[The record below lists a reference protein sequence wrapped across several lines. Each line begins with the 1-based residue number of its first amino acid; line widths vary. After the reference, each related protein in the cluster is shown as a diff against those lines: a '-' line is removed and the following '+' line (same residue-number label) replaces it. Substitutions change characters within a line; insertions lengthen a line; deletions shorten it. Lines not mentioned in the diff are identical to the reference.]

1 MRLLSSIAILMYS
14 LLMPGGLSAAE
25 PASEPLASLAVQG
38 CFGCHGP
45 AGRSASPAIPSVAG
59 LPRGYLLSVLQAYRH
74 GGRFSTV
81 MGRLLSGASDADL
94 VEMADYFSRLSLRVP
109 KQRVDW
115 DLASK
120 GRQLHH
126 LYCRECHGDRH
137 QDAEPG
143 TPKLNGQWMVYLRW
157 TLSDYL
163 LGVNQTEQA
172 MSRALIRLIR
182 RHGEDG
188 LEALI
193 HYYGSARPEPTAPAS
208 GGKIATSG
216 DSH

>member
-1 MRLLSSIAILMYS
+1 MHPHLTIAILVLS
-14 LLMPGGLSAAE
+14 LLLPCGLSGNE
-25 PASEPLASLAVQG
+25 PVPSMTASLAVQG

-45 AGRSASPAIPSVAG
+45 QGQSQSPSIPSLAG
-59 LPRGYLLSVLQAYRH
+59 LSRGYLLSVLRAYRH

-94 VEMADYFSRLSLRVP
+94 AEMADYFSRQTARVP

-120 GRQLHH
+120 GRQLHR

-137 QDAEPG
+137 QDGEPG
-143 TPKLNGQWMVYLRW
+143 TPKLNGQWMSYLRW
-157 TLSDYL
+157 TLRDYL
-163 LGVNQTEQA
+163 MGANQTEQA
-172 MSRALIRLIR
+172 MSHSLIRLIR
-182 RHGEDG
+182 RHGEEG

-193 HYYGSARPEPTAPAS
+193 HYYGSARPAPKAPVS

>member
-1 MRLLSSIAILMYS
+1 MHPRLPTATLLLS
-14 LLMPGGLSAAE
+14 LLLPGSLSADE
-25 PASEPLASLAVQG
+25 PAQLPVASLAVQG

-45 AGRSASPAIPSVAG
+45 QGRSLSPSIPSLAG
-59 LPRGYLLSVLQAYRH
+59 LPRDYLINVLRAYRH

-81 MGRLLSGASDADL
+81 MGRLLSGAGDTDL
-94 VEMADYFSRLSLRVP
+94 AEMADYFSRQQAWVP

-120 GRQLHH
+120 GRQLHRI
-126 LYCRECHGDRH
+126 YCRECHGDRH

-143 TPKLNGQWMVYLRW
+143 TPKLNGQWMSYLRW
-157 TLSDYL
+157 TLRDYL
-163 LGVNQTEQA
+163 MGVNQTEQA
-172 MSRALIRLIR
+172 MSRSLIRLIR
-182 RHGEDG
+182 RHGEEG
-188 LEALI
+188 LEALL
-193 HYYGSARPEPTAPAS
+193 HYYGSARAKTKAPAS

>member
-1 MRLLSSIAILMYS
+1 MHLRLPIAILLLS
-14 LLMPGGLSAAE
+14 LLLPCSLSADDFV
-25 PASEPLASLAVQG
+25 ASSSASLAVQG

-45 AGRSASPAIPSVAG
+45 QGQSLSPSIPSLAG
-59 LPRGYLLSVLQAYRH
+59 QPQDYLLSVLRAYRH

-94 VEMADYFSRLSLRVP
+94 AEMADYFSRQPIRVP

-120 GRQLHH
+120 GRQLHRF
-126 LYCRECHGDRH
+126 YCRECHGDRH
-137 QDAEPG
+137 QAGEPG
-143 TPKLNGQWMVYLRW
+143 APKLNGQWMSYLRW
-157 TLSDYL
+157 TLRDYL
-163 LGVNQTEQA
+163 MGANQTEQA
-172 MSRALIRLIR
+172 MSRSLIRLIR
-182 RHGEDG
+182 QHGEEG

-193 HYYGSARPEPTAPAS
+193 HYYGSARPLPKAPVS